1 MRLEQLVYFIKTADN
16 RSFSAASAELF
27 ISQQALSTA
36 IKNLEAEFNTQLFI
50 RTPKG
55 VVLSEDGK
63 YFYEISAQIIAL
75 FKQLHYHFLSEKK
88 LLSDT
93 IKIVLNNKNKNHFF
107 PKITSYFYKEYPQL
121 HIIYQVVE
129 NNEIITALV
138 NHTADLGVISLLNID
153 KKFLVD
159 LPENIQFI
167 PFYTSD
173 CALSTSIRSP
183 LAKLNTVSMATIVK
197 YPIILNAASTY
208 TEDLFYQLIAYYA
221 KTPELIWADSFELQ
235 AQMVIDNIGNMLTPK
250 QEPLSSNMVCKIP
263 ITNNIVITTGFLLRS
278 EQQKDILLNFFV
290 EKTKTLLAAV
300 AD

>member
-129 NNEIITALV
+129 NNEIVTALV
-138 NHTADLGVISLLNID
+138 NHTADLGVISL
-153 KKFLVD
+153 
-159 LPENIQFI
+159 
-167 PFYTSD
+167 
-173 CALSTSIRSP
+173 
-183 LAKLNTVSMATIVK
+183 
-197 YPIILNAASTY
+197 
-208 TEDLFYQLIAYYA
+208 
-221 KTPELIWADSFELQ
+221 
-235 AQMVIDNIGNMLTPK
+235 
-250 QEPLSSNMVCKIP
+250 
-263 ITNNIVITTGFLLRS
+263 
-278 EQQKDILLNFFV
+278 
-290 EKTKTLLAAV
+290 
-300 AD
+300 